1 MAMKY
6 ELTSDLM
13 TGNSLID
20 AEHKQ
25 LFDAINDLMD
35 ACAQGVGRE
44 KIMSTTQFLN
54 SYVNKHFGD
63 EEKLQVQSKYPGY
76 AAHKQFH
83 DGYKRQLSQ
92 TDSGADRGGPHRQ
105 GAGRPEPDRGGAGVP
120 HPDRGQEAGPPCEG
134 RLRRTRRPRRR
145 RNKTVRLPGKAAE
158 PLSRAV
164 SGERKI
170 FLLPLFFSKP
180 GR

>member
-92 TDSGADRGGPHRQ
+92 TTQALIAEGP
-105 GAGRPEPDRGGAGVP
+105 
-120 HPDRGQEAGPPCEG
+120 
-134 RLRRTRRPRRR
+134 
-145 RNKTVRLPGKAAE
+145 TV
-158 PLSRAV
+158 
-164 SGERKI
+164 
-170 FLLPLFFSKP
+170 
-180 GR
+180 

>member
-63 EEKLQVQSKYPGY
+63 EEKLRSRASIP
-76 AAHKQFH
+76 AM
-83 DGYKRQLSQ
+83 
-92 TDSGADRGGPHRQ
+92 
-105 GAGRPEPDRGGAGVP
+105 RPTSSFMTAISASFPR
-120 HPDRGQEAGPPCEG
+120 
-134 RLRRTRRPRRR
+134 RLRR
-145 RNKTVRLPGKAAE
+145 
-158 PLSRAV
+158 
-164 SGERKI
+164 
-170 FLLPLFFSKP
+170 
-180 GR
+180 

>member
-54 SYVNKHFGD
+54 SYVNKHFG
-63 EEKLQVQSKYPGY
+63 G
-76 AAHKQFH
+76 
-83 DGYKRQLSQ
+83 
-92 TDSGADRGGPHRQ
+92 RGE
-105 GAGRPEPDRGGAGVP
+105 A
-120 HPDRGQEAGPPCEG
+120 AGPEQVS
-134 RLRRTRRPRRR
+134 RLCGPQ
-145 RNKTVRLPGKAAE
+145 
-158 PLSRAV
+158 AV
-164 SGERKI
+164 S
-170 FLLPLFFSKP
+170 
-180 GR
+180 

>member
-54 SYVNKHFGD
+54 SYVNKHFDD

-92 TDSGADRGGPHRQ
+92 TTQALIAEGPTVKALGDLNRIVGVLVSHIRIEDKKLARHVKGA
-105 GAGRPEPDRGGAGVP
+105 
-120 HPDRGQEAGPPCEG
+120 
-134 RLRRTRRPRRR
+134 
-145 RNKTVRLPGKAAE
+145 
-158 PLSRAV
+158 
-164 SGERKI
+164 
-170 FLLPLFFSKP
+170 
-180 GR
+180 

>member
-35 ACAQGVGRE
+35 ACAQG
-44 KIMSTTQFLN
+44 
-54 SYVNKHFGD
+54 D

-92 TDSGADRGGPHRQ
+92 TTQALIAEGPTVKALGDLNRIVGVLVSHIRIEDKKLARHVKGA
-105 GAGRPEPDRGGAGVP
+105 
-120 HPDRGQEAGPPCEG
+120 
-134 RLRRTRRPRRR
+134 
-145 RNKTVRLPGKAAE
+145 
-158 PLSRAV
+158 
-164 SGERKI
+164 
-170 FLLPLFFSKP
+170 
-180 GR
+180 

>member
-83 DGYKRQLSQ
+83 DGYKR
-92 TDSGADRGGPHRQ
+92 RQ